1 LLPRSKSLAPASRAP
16 VPACRCWRRRTKRSR
31 LRATGQRS
39 TCARL
44 ARRRRLPLRAL
55 RRLAPVALQQHPNR
69 WCRRRREPPGSRGL
83 GGPGRPSGGWRAL
96 GGRVARSARARPRS
110 IAVARRW

>member
-83 GGPGRPSGGWRAL
+83 GGPGRR
-96 GGRVARSARARPRS
+96 RVADARSADAWLAPLARGRE
-110 IAVARRW
+110 ALRWRDA